1 MKGCNK
7 LFVRSLLVAS
17 FLLLTVAP
25 VSAQKEANK
34 EVDVKEIVFG
44 HIMDSYEW
52 HITEYNGKPIAIYL
66 PVIVK
71 GESSGWHIFFSS
83 KFQGGHEYEGF
94 YIATAGD
101 YERKIVEKNAKGEVV
116 RPLDISIT
124 KNVFSLLLNS
134 ILLVVIMLSVTRF
147 YKRNTY
153 KKAPGGF
160 IGMMEV
166 VIMTIYQDVVIT
178 CVGKDYKRYAPYLL
192 TVFFFILI
200 NNLMGLIPF
209 FPGGANVTGNIAIT
223 VVLAFCTFI
232 AVNVFGSKEYWKE
245 IFWPEVP
252 IWMKFPVP
260 MMPAIEFVGILTK
273 PFALMI
279 RLMANIMAGHAAILG
294 LTSLVFVTVSMGP
307 AVNSGMTVVSVLFCL
322 FMNCIELL
330 VAFLQAYVFTMLS
343 AVFIGL
349 SRIESHHKEKTIE

>member
-1 MKGCNK
+1 MKGRIK
-7 LFVRSLLVAS
+7 LLVRSLLFAS
-17 FLLLTVAP
+17 LLMLTLAP
-25 VSAQKEANK
+25 VRAQEEAKK

-52 HITEYNGKPIAIYL
+52 HITEFNGKPIAIYL

-71 GESSGWHIFFSS
+71 GESSGWHIFLSS
-83 KFQGGHEYEGF
+83 KFHGGHEHEGF
-94 YIATAGD
+94 YIATSGD

-153 KKAPGGF
+153 KKAPGGL

-252 IWMKFPVP
+252 VWMKFPVP
-260 MMPAIEFVGILTK
+260 MMPAIELVGILTK